1 MYSALSPFVFLH
13 YSLFT
18 DRIHSSKLR
27 YARIILF
34 TVLVTITASAQ
45 TPDQLIARGDSAQAV
60 FAPHDAL
67 RFYRQAERQQP
78 ANPDVLWRISKI
90 HTDLSIGEGD
100 PAVAMREAERAVAY
114 AKRSVEHGARHSMA
128 HAVLA
133 VAYGQK
139 AVLVPNRKKM
149 DLSKLLHSHG
159 MRALELDSTNTV
171 AMLVLGIWH
180 REVASLSWIVR
191 LLLKAAYGDVPEASL
206 DDSRKLL
213 GRAVALQP
221 KVIMGHVE
229 LAKTLIEQDEKDA
242 ARQQLRTAIAL
253 PRSDLHDPRRK
264 EEADALLKSLGQK

>member
-1 MYSALSPFVFLH
+1 MRS
-13 YSLFT
+13 
-18 DRIHSSKLR
+18 
-27 YARIILF
+27 ARIILF
-34 TVLVTITASAQ
+34 IVLVTISASAQ
-45 TPDQLIARGDSAQAV
+45 TPDLLIARGDSAQAA
-60 FAPHDAL
+60 FSPRDAL

-78 ANPDVLWRISKI
+78 MNPDVLWRISKV
-90 HTDLSIGEGD
+90 HTDLSIGEED

-114 AKRSVEHGARHSMA
+114 AKRAVEHGARHSMA

-149 DLSKLLHSHG
+149 DLSKLLHSHAI
-159 MRALELDSTNTV
+159 RALELDSTNTV

-180 REVASLSWIVR
+180 REVASLSWIIR

-206 DDSRKLL
+206 DDARKLL

-221 KVIMGHVE
+221 TVIMGRVE
-229 LAKTLIEQDEKDA
+229 LAKTLIQRDETDA
-242 ARQQLRTAIAL
+242 ARRQLRTALAL

-264 EEADALLKSLGQK
+264 EEAEALLNAL